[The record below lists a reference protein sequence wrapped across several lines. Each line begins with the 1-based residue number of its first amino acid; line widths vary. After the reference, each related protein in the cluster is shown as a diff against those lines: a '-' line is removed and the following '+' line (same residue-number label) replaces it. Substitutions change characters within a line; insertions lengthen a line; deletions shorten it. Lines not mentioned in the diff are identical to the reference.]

1 MVGHSVALLMVALN
15 RAHGSFDETSKHVKN
30 MPLNIK
36 RSDRG
41 TTEPASNS
49 VSHDDH
55 FEGVSL

>member
-1 MVGHSVALLMVALN
+1 MEALTKLLN
-15 RAHGSFDETSKHVKN
+15 DVKN

-41 TTEPASNS
+41 TTEPASNG